1 MSLALAVD
9 VGVDQNSTSRIQHH
23 NVPDV
28 HSAMVMLRARQSW
41 RGGPWLPAHSRALG
55 DKNRN
60 TTCSPLP
67 SHHPSCD
74 HVRQVDIPRHAPPQ
88 EPADKTELT
97 PYLIAQCDRQP
108 AMGLIVQLH
117 YALRAG
123 LRLLN
128 RLKTLRLVKVD
139 LVGLSPEVVE
149 VRVIF
154 TSTRDATNKNKLHT
168 VVIHVTR
175 PPLALATPMK
185 KSTISRCTMANELLR
200 RRDHPA
206 HDSTLR
212 VRRSIQQRGDDL
224 RVSFQEH
231 SEALIGAEQRPT
243 QGGTAVTPSTRISS
257 RLGNGGEP
265 SDIIGTDP
273 PHYPQPSL
281 GTNSARAAHHDSA
294 SNINKPLEAELN
306 GTGLPRGRISH
317 QRRPSMW
324 RMGLLYLD
332 RGDSGIL
339 AALKNAGGHDA
350 RQAPGSP
357 QSQFS
362 PTSDAE
368 QQTLDARLRR
378 RSLSQSSVQWVSP
391 TDGPALKFGHR
402 AKIDDT
408 FSPNS
413 DRTLFE
419 EPELLSLDRPQPG
432 SPDYFSFDNDQS
444 ARNEVMPAPVRRV
457 RHSRAPSTEPNFK
470 TNPKRASL
478 PLRART
484 KTNEGLLQLQANP
497 TKPERPPPGH
507 ERRISLGIPIKGAVA
522 QKFGS
527 LMDTPPQTPKTPRTP
542 RNRAPEK
549 SGPAAT
555 LRQKER
561 DLEYKHRHT
570 FIGTASLDDFLEVLD
585 VSDDHTTTK
594 AAVGKAFLILASSER
609 LLARQASSTATG
621 WDLVSRT
628 IPDVVNTDYV
638 IQAHVKLG
646 SVTLWQF
653 LELIPFDEQEE
664 AGAMSVVEAYS
675 AASHMDSKAGVGA
688 GSKAKV
694 FRSWMV
700 QHSDKES

>member
-1 MSLALAVD
+1 
-9 VGVDQNSTSRIQHH
+9 
-23 NVPDV
+23 
-28 HSAMVMLRARQSW
+28 
-41 RGGPWLPAHSRALG
+41 
-55 DKNRN
+55 
-60 TTCSPLP
+60 
-67 SHHPSCD
+67 
-74 HVRQVDIPRHAPPQ
+74 
-88 EPADKTELT
+88 
-97 PYLIAQCDRQP
+97 
-108 AMGLIVQLH
+108 MGFIVQLH

-123 LRLLN
+123 LRLLDHL
-128 RLKTLRLVKVD
+128 RTLRLVKVD
-139 LVGLSPEVVE
+139 FVRVSPAVVE
-149 VRVIF
+149 IRIIF
-154 TSTRDATNKNKLHT
+154 TSTRDPSNKT
-168 VVIHVTR
+168 QRRAVVIQVSS
-175 PPLALATPMK
+175 PPPALASSMK
-185 KSTISRCTMANELLR
+185 KSTIARCTMANELLR
-200 RRDHPA
+200 RRDHPG

-212 VRRSIQQRGDDL
+212 SRRSIQQGGDHL
-224 RVSFQEH
+224 RASFQEP
-231 SEALIGAEQRPT
+231 SGALIGTQQRAT
-243 QGGTAVTPSTRISS
+243 QSGTDMTPSTRISS
-257 RLGNGGEP
+257 RPANGGEP
-265 SDIIGTDP
+265 ADIVGTGP
-273 PHYPQPSL
+273 LHYPQPSL
-281 GTNSARAAHHDSA
+281 GAKSARAAHHDSA
-294 SNINKPLEAELN
+294 SNINNSLEAELN

-350 RQAPGSP
+350 RQPPGSP

-362 PTSDAE
+362 PTSEAE

-378 RSLSQSSVQWVSP
+378 RSLSQSSVQWVP
-391 TDGPALKFGHR
+391 PPDGPVIKFGHR
-402 AKIDDT
+402 AKTDDA

-432 SPDYFSFDNDQS
+432 SPDYFSFDNDHS
-444 ARNEVMPAPVRRV
+444 ARTEVMPAPVRRV

-470 TNPKRASL
+470 SNPKRASL

-497 TKPERPPPGH
+497 SKPERPTPGH

-542 RNRAPEK
+542 RNRGPEK

-570 FIGTASLDDFLEVLD
+570 FIGTASLDDFLEVLE
-585 VSDDHTTTK
+585 VSEEHTTTK

-653 LELIPFDEQEE
+653 LELIPFDDQEE

-675 AASHMDSKAGVGA
+675 AASHMDSKAGVGST
-688 GSKAKV
+688 SKAKV

-700 QHSDKES
+700 QHGEKES

>member
-1 MSLALAVD
+1 
-9 VGVDQNSTSRIQHH
+9 
-23 NVPDV
+23 
-28 HSAMVMLRARQSW
+28 
-41 RGGPWLPAHSRALG
+41 
-55 DKNRN
+55 
-60 TTCSPLP
+60 
-67 SHHPSCD
+67 
-74 HVRQVDIPRHAPPQ
+74 
-88 EPADKTELT
+88 
-97 PYLIAQCDRQP
+97 
-108 AMGLIVQLH
+108 MGFIVQLH

-123 LRLLN
+123 LRLLDHL
-128 RLKTLRLVKVD
+128 RTLRLVKVD
-139 LVGLSPEVVE
+139 FVRVSPAVVE
-149 VRVIF
+149 IRIIF
-154 TSTRDATNKNKLHT
+154 TSTRDPGNKT
-168 VVIHVTR
+168 QRRAVVIHVSS
-175 PPLALATPMK
+175 PPPALASSMK
-185 KSTISRCTMANELLR
+185 KSTIARCTMANELLR
-200 RRDHPA
+200 RRDHPG
-206 HDSTLR
+206 HGSTLR
-212 VRRSIQQRGDDL
+212 SRRSIQQGGDHL
-224 RVSFQEH
+224 RASFQEP
-231 SEALIGAEQRPT
+231 SGALIGTQQHTT
-243 QGGTAVTPSTRISS
+243 QGGTDMTPSTRISS
-257 RLGNGGEP
+257 RPANGGEP
-265 SDIIGTDP
+265 ADIVGTGP
-273 PHYPQPSL
+273 LHYPQPSL
-281 GTNSARAAHHDSA
+281 GAKSARAAHHDSA
-294 SNINKPLEAELN
+294 SNINNSLEAELN

-350 RQAPGSP
+350 RQPPGSP

-362 PTSDAE
+362 PTSEAE

-378 RSLSQSSVQWVSP
+378 RSLSQSSVQWVP
-391 TDGPALKFGHR
+391 PPDGPVIKFGHR
-402 AKIDDT
+402 AKTDDA

-432 SPDYFSFDNDQS
+432 SPDYFSFDNDHS
-444 ARNEVMPAPVRRV
+444 ARTEVMPAPVRRV

-470 TNPKRASL
+470 SNPKRASL

-497 TKPERPPPGH
+497 SKPERPTPGH

-542 RNRAPEK
+542 RNRGPEK

-570 FIGTASLDDFLEVLD
+570 FIGTASLDDFLEVLE
-585 VSDDHTTTK
+585 VSEEHTTTK

-653 LELIPFDEQEE
+653 LELIPFDDQEE

-675 AASHMDSKAGVGA
+675 AASHMDSKAGVGST
-688 GSKAKV
+688 SKAKV

-700 QHSDKES
+700 QHGEKES